1 MNVGPFFLS
10 LRTHRSPRSF
20 PFGTRPSGTRAP
32 CDLKEVP
39 TMLGILYNSGGDD
52 GDGHPG
58 TPWTPPEEPPS
69 PDGST
74 PPGDG
79 DHRE

>member
-1 MNVGPFFLS
+1 
-10 LRTHRSPRSF
+10 
-20 PFGTRPSGTRAP
+20 
-32 CDLKEVP
+32 
-39 TMLGILYNSGGDD
+39 MLGILCNSGGDD

-74 PPGDG
+74 PDGDG
-79 DHRE
+79 EHRK